1 MKSKPECAARINDQS
16 VLAIQVKLR
25 EETIRRNQAR
35 IHKIASTLFCA
46 RQAIATRGHDE
57 SEM

>member
-1 MKSKPECAARINDQS
+1 MKNKPECAAQSNDQS

-25 EETIRRNQAR
+25 KESIRRNRAR
-35 IHKIASTLFCA
+35 VHKIASTLFFA